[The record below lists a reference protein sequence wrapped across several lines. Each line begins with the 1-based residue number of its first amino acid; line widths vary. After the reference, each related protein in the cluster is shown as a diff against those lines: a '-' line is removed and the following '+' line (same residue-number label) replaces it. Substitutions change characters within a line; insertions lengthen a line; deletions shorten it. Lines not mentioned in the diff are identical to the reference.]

1 MSDTPGSKHAGAPAG
16 TAVVVA
22 GGGPPDV
29 TSLEAIPP
37 DALVV
42 AADSG
47 LDHARAVGLRVDVV
61 VGDMDS
67 VTAVTLDDATADGV
81 AIERHSEAKD
91 ATDLELALDVA
102 VDRGARRIVVLGPD
116 TGRLDHLLAAVALLA
131 SPRYAA
137 VGVEGWLGPAR
148 LTVVRSSTT
157 LFGWPGALVTLLPV
171 HGPAEGVTTEGL
183 LYPLDNEDLLPGST
197 RGVSNEMLGE
207 QAGVA
212 LCGGVLVAI
221 VPGDSG
227 THWHRLG
234 GR

>member
-1 MSDTPGSKHAGAPAG
+1 M
-16 TAVVVA
+16 VVS
-22 GGGPPDV
+22 GGGPPAADSV
-29 TSLEAIPP
+29 RAVPP

-67 VTAVTLDDATADGV
+67 VTAAALDDATADGV
-81 AIERHSEAKD
+81 AVERHSEAKD

-102 VDRGARRIVVLGPD
+102 VDRGAGRIVILGPD

-137 VGVEGWLGPAR
+137 VAVEGWFGPAR
-148 LTVVRSSTT
+148 LTVVRSSAT
-157 LFGWPGALVTLLPV
+157 LVGWPGALVTLLPV

-207 QAGVA
+207 RAGVA
-212 LCGGVLVAI
+212 LGGGVLVAI
-221 VPGDSG
+221 VPGETG
-227 THWHRLG
+227 AHWRRRG
-234 GR
+234 PADMGSP